1 MHSKIMKLYL
11 FYSHDMNINQEIKV
25 LDILE
30 LYAKDCLI
38 EFDIIEDFVL
48 IGRLSSLNI
57 IIILALLHNS
67 CVCIFELNLA
77 WEYNINPWANGF

>member
-1 MHSKIMKLYL
+1 MHSKIIELYL
-11 FYSHDMNINQEIKV
+11 VYSRDMNINQEIKV

-30 LYAKDCLI
+30 LYAKDCQI

-48 IGRLSSLNI
+48 IGRLSLLNI
-57 IIILALLHNS
+57 TIILA